1 MHFGGWQTTGKL
13 FLALPSNLPNVSI
26 QYLLD
31 CCGVHKLKSG
41 RVLIL
46 VLTVVASSSLLGFR
60 DWTTASSSA
69 ASHSSSST
77 CQTAGADRL
86 SSPLAESGSRAAASN
101 ATCAAGQLDA
111 TWDHS
116 RVRAPFALHDRCSSG
131 TRLRGGRPG
140 ASARLDPPLLSGR
153 VRRGLVCPR
162 RRRSPGSG
170 PGASCEGNVMRVRLR
185 AASSVRFIR
194 MITATGCGG
203 RFLLREDCHRWL
215 ASGDL
220 CCYELHTEHKR
231 PVLLVYEQFV
241 RCIYDYTCPNIIRGV
256 NTVVTDRLYSFGF
269 EVFLS

>member
-1 MHFGGWQTTGKL
+1 MHLEDDRQLVSCFSRCQVTCQMS
-13 FLALPSNLPNVSI
+13 ASNTCSTVAGSTSWS
-26 QYLLD
+26 LD
-31 CCGVHKLKSG
+31 AFSY
-41 RVLIL
+41 
-46 VLTVVASSSLLGFR
+46 SSSLLLPPAPSSGSETGLPPPPPPPPILPPPPVKPLEQTACR
-60 DWTTASSSA
+60 LRLLSPGPEQQLPTLPAPQGSSTRPETTA
-69 ASHSSSST
+69 
-77 CQTAGADRL
+77 
-86 SSPLAESGSRAAASN
+86 E
-101 ATCAAGQLDA
+101 
-111 TWDHS
+111 
-116 RVRAPFALHDRCSSG
+116 FALPSHCTTG
-131 TRLRGGRPG
+131 APAAPGLRGGRPG

-153 VRRGLVCPR
+153 MRRGLVCPR

-170 PGASCEGNVMRVRLR
+170 PGASCEGNIMRVRLR

-231 PVLLVYEQFV
+231 PVLLVYEQIV